1 MRHRFLASAAVL
13 LALAGASPSLQ
24 AQASGP
30 HDAPNVPATPRDSM
44 SGGVVRRVPPV
55 NTYSVWFGGSV
66 GTYSANANEDL
77 HGSLRMVGLQWTH
90 DLFAWKGARF
100 SWVTEVLPLMRTR
113 SAAPSDRVP
122 LSLRDPASADP
133 VLYARY
139 HEHEATGFGIAPLSA
154 QAELALSS
162 RWAAVVQVTS
172 GVAWFTNVV
181 PYGRATQGNFTVSPG
196 VSLQWDPTPSSRVA
210 FGYTMHHLSNA
221 SLGHTNPGMNS
232 HLFYTRISSRRAR

>member
-1 MRHRFLASAAVL
+1 MKD
-13 LALAGASPSLQ
+13 SLR
-24 AQASGP
+24 GG
-30 HDAPNVPATPRDSM
+30 T
-44 SGGVVRRVPPV
+44 SGGVVHRLPPV
-55 NTYSVWFGGSV
+55 NTYSIWVGGSV
-66 GTYSANANEDL
+66 GTYSANANENL

-100 SWVTEVLPLMRTR
+100 SWVTEVLPLMLAR
-113 SAAPSDRVP
+113 SEAPANRVP

-133 VLYARY
+133 VLYVRY
-139 HEHEATGFGIAPLSA
+139 HEHDATGFGFAPLSA
-154 QAELALSS
+154 QAEVPMSAHWS
-162 RWAAVVQVTS
+162 AVVQVTS

-196 VSLQWDPTPSSRVA
+196 VSLQWDPTASSRVA

-232 HLFYTRISSRRAR
+232 HVFYTRVSSRRAR